1 MRQLPATPAP
11 CWGPERDS
19 ASYFCIYLPLT
30 DWWRKPSDR
39 PISLAP
45 WVGAILMNF
54 EELNLAP
61 AIVKA
66 VREQGYETPTAIQ
79 AQAIPLVLEGRDLLG
94 GAQTGTGK
102 TAAFTLPMLHRLSM
116 SRSAQN
122 KFGGVGIRA
131 LVLTPTR
138 ELAAQVE
145 ESVRTYG
152 KYLQLS
158 STVIFG
164 GVGMNPQISK
174 LKKGV
179 DILVATPG
187 RLLDLLQQ
195 GMLDLGQVQMLVL
208 DEADRMLDMGFIHDV
223 KKVLAVVPKDKQS
236 LLFSAT
242 FSDEIRELA
251 AGLLKDPQSVQV
263 TPRNT
268 TVQRITQVIHPVGR
282 GKKKALLAHII
293 NEHNWSQ
300 VLVFTR
306 TKFGANNVAEFLEKN
321 GITAMALH
329 GNKSQAARTQAL
341 SGFKSG
347 DVRALVATDIAA
359 RGIDIDD
366 LPHVVNYE
374 IPNVSEDYVHRIG
387 RTGRAGNDGAAVNLV
402 CLDEEGFMQD
412 IERFTK
418 QNIDKVVVP
427 GFEAEPGERAEP
439 LAMGRQTIWGGLG
452 KPPSR
457 DVMQAAAK
465 AARTEMMTRIRDT
478 KATQPARGGGG
489 ANVGGGRGR
498 GPTGGGSNGGNGG
511 GSGGGNGGGNFGRG
525 PRTPN
530 PGQPRQNAGY
540 SQNGPARGA
549 QAPRTARP
557 PREALGDA
565 QPRFDPRMEAQN
577 GHRSEPRGDFDN
589 QQPAS
594 HASSGFPSSGQPTGN
609 RGNFRGPRTGGG
621 GGGGRG
627 GYGGGGGGQRR
638 SGGY

>member
-1 MRQLPATPAP
+1 
-11 CWGPERDS
+11 
-19 ASYFCIYLPLT
+19 
-30 DWWRKPSDR
+30 
-39 PISLAP
+39 
-45 WVGAILMNF
+45 MNF
-54 EELNLAP
+54 SELNLAP
-61 AIVKA
+61 AILKA
-66 VREQGYETPTAIQ
+66 VLEQGYDTPTPIQ
-79 AQAIPLVLEGRDLLG
+79 AQAIPAVLEGRDLLG

-122 KFGGVGIRA
+122 KFGGTGIRV

-187 RLLDLLQQ
+187 RLLDLQQQ
-195 GMLDLGQVQMLVL
+195 GMLDLGQVQMLIL

-223 KKVLAVVPKDKQS
+223 KKILALVPKEKQS

-242 FSDEIRELA
+242 FSDEIRDLA
-251 AGLLKDPQSVQV
+251 ANLLNDPLHIQV

-282 GKKKALLAHII
+282 AKKKALLAHII
-293 NEHNWSQ
+293 TENKWSQ

-306 TKFGANNVAEFLEKN
+306 TKFGANSVAEFLEKN

-329 GNKSQAARTQAL
+329 GNKSQSARTQAL
-341 SGFKSG
+341 AGFKSG

-387 RTGRAGNDGAAVNLV
+387 RTGRAGADGQAVNFV
-402 CLDEEGFMQD
+402 CLDEEGFMKD
-412 IERFTK
+412 IEAFTK
-418 QNIDKVVVP
+418 QNINVEIVE
-427 GFEAEPGERAEP
+427 GFGPEAGEKAEP

-452 KPPSR
+452 KPPGR
-457 DVMQAAAK
+457 DVMAAAAK
-465 AARTEMMTRIRDT
+465 AARTDMLNRVRENR
-478 KATQPARGGGG
+478 AGNGAPGGRGS
-489 ANVGGGRGR
+489 AGGGRG
-498 GPTGGGSNGGNGG
+498 GNGTGNGG
-511 GSGGGNGGGNFGRG
+511 GSRGGRPNHPGQGFAGGDNANGGRPPAQRPAQGGRGRPFGGGGGGFGGGNNTGNQGNAGNGGGDDFQPRNIRHDAGRNVTG
-525 PRTPN
+525 YSANNQGTTSQRGN
-530 PGQPRQNAGY
+530 AGGQPDPLRTSVDSMAG
-540 SQNGPARGA
+540 SGRRG
-549 QAPRTARP
+549 
-557 PREALGDA
+557 G
-565 QPRFDPRMEAQN
+565 
-577 GHRSEPRGDFDN
+577 GG
-589 QQPAS
+589 
-594 HASSGFPSSGQPTGN
+594 GFGGGN
-609 RGNFRGPRTGGG
+609 RSGNRTGGG
-621 GGGGRG
+621 GGGFAPRGPGGNPPRSFGR
-627 GYGGGGGGQRR
+627 
-638 SGGY
+638 

>member
-1 MRQLPATPAP
+1 
-11 CWGPERDS
+11 
-19 ASYFCIYLPLT
+19 
-30 DWWRKPSDR
+30 
-39 PISLAP
+39 
-45 WVGAILMNF
+45 MNF

-61 AIVKA
+61 AILKA
-66 VREQGYETPTAIQ
+66 VQEQGYTEPTPIQ
-79 AQAIPLVLEGRDLLG
+79 AQAIPVVLAGHDLLG

-102 TAAFTLPMLHRLSM
+102 TAAFTLPLLQRLSE
-116 SRSAQN
+116 SAQATN
-122 KFGGVGIRA
+122 KFGGKGIRA

-145 ESVRTYG
+145 ESVQTYG
-152 KYLQLS
+152 KYLELT

-164 GVGMNPQISK
+164 GVGMNPQITK
-174 LKKGV
+174 VKKGV

-187 RLLDLLQQ
+187 RLLDLMQQ
-195 GMLDLGQVQMLVL
+195 GVLDLGQVQMLVL

-223 KKVLAVVPKDKQS
+223 KKVLAAVPKDKQS

-242 FSDEIRELA
+242 FSDEIRDLA
-251 AGLLKDPQSVQV
+251 ATLLKNPQSVQV

-293 NEHNWSQ
+293 NEHKWSQ

-329 GNKSQAARTQAL
+329 GNKSQSARTQAL
-341 SGFKSG
+341 QGFKSG

-374 IPNVSEDYVHRIG
+374 IPNVCEDYVHRIG
-387 RTGRAGNDGAAVNLV
+387 RTGRAGAEGAAVNLV

-418 QNIDKVVVP
+418 QEIAVQVIE
-427 GFEAEPGERAEP
+427 GFMPEPGERAEP
-439 LAMGRQTIWGGLG
+439 IAMGRQTIWGGAG

-465 AARTEMMTRIRDT
+465 AARTEMLQRVRES
-478 KATQPARGGGG
+478 KG
-489 ANVGGGRGR
+489 ANGGDGAPR
-498 GPTGGGSNGGNGG
+498 GGNGG
-511 GSGGGNGGGNFGRG
+511 GARNAPRGPRAPHGDGMAPRPQGQGARPPQGGRGGRPSGPGGARTGGGGYGGGNGGGNGGGYGGGYGGAQPDHTRSASMG
-525 PRTPN
+525 GQAPAPRATQG
-530 PGQPRQNAGY
+530 GQPDPMRT
-540 SQNGPARGA
+540 SVDSMVDRG
-549 QAPRTARP
+549 R
-557 PREALGDA
+557 
-565 QPRFDPRMEAQN
+565 
-577 GHRSEPRGDFDN
+577 RG
-589 QQPAS
+589 
-594 HASSGFPSSGQPTGN
+594 GFGGGN
-609 RGNFRGPRTGGG
+609 RNGGG
-621 GGGGRG
+621 GGGGYGGGNGGGFGGGRG
-627 GYGGGGGGQRR
+627 NGGGGGG
-638 SGGY
+638 GGSRGPGGSRGSFGR

>member
-1 MRQLPATPAP
+1 
-11 CWGPERDS
+11 
-19 ASYFCIYLPLT
+19 
-30 DWWRKPSDR
+30 
-39 PISLAP
+39 
-45 WVGAILMNF
+45 MNF
-54 EELNLAP
+54 SELNLAP
-61 AIVKA
+61 AILKA
-66 VREQGYETPTAIQ
+66 VLEQGYDTPTPIQ
-79 AQAIPLVLEGRDLLG
+79 AQAIPAVLEGRDLLG

-122 KFGGVGIRA
+122 KFGGTGIRV

-187 RLLDLLQQ
+187 RLLDLQQQ
-195 GMLDLGQVQMLVL
+195 GMLDLGQVQMLIL

-223 KKVLAVVPKDKQS
+223 KKILALVPKDKQS

-242 FSDEIRELA
+242 FSDEIRDLA
-251 AGLLKDPQSVQV
+251 ANLLNDPLHIQV

-282 GKKKALLAHII
+282 AKKKALLAHII
-293 NEHNWSQ
+293 TENKWSQ

-306 TKFGANNVAEFLEKN
+306 TKFGANSVAEFLEKN

-329 GNKSQAARTQAL
+329 GNKSQSARTQAL
-341 SGFKSG
+341 AGFKSG
-347 DVRALVATDIAA
+347 EVRALVATDIAA

-387 RTGRAGNDGAAVNLV
+387 RTGRAGADGQAVNFV
-402 CLDEEGFMQD
+402 CLDEEGFMKD
-412 IERFTK
+412 IEAFTK
-418 QNIDKVVVP
+418 QNINVEIVE
-427 GFEAEPGERAEP
+427 GFGPDAGEKAEP

-452 KPPSR
+452 KPPGR
-457 DVMQAAAK
+457 DVMAAAAK
-465 AARTEMMTRIRDT
+465 AARTDMLNRVRENRAGNGAAPGRG
-478 KATQPARGGGG
+478 PA
-489 ANVGGGRGR
+489 GGGR
-498 GPTGGGSNGGNGG
+498 
-511 GSGGGNGGGNFGRG
+511 GGNGGGNTGGGHRAGRPSQPGQGFAGGDNANGGRPPAQRPAQGRG
-525 PRTPN
+525 
-530 PGQPRQNAGY
+530 
-540 SQNGPARGA
+540 
-549 QAPRTARP
+549 RP
-557 PREALGDA
+557 
-565 QPRFDPRMEAQN
+565 F
-577 GHRSEPRGDFDN
+577 
-589 QQPAS
+589 
-594 HASSGFPSSGQPTGN
+594 
-609 RGNFRGPRTGGG
+609 GGG
-621 GGGGRG
+621 GGFSGGNSTGNQGNGGGDDFQPRNIRHDAGRNVTGFSANNQENHNQRG
-627 GYGGGGGGQRR
+627 GNAGGQPDPLRTSVDSMAGSGRRGGGGGFGGNRGGNR
-638 SGGY
+638 SGGGGFAPRGPGGNPPRSFGR

>member
-1 MRQLPATPAP
+1 
-11 CWGPERDS
+11 
-19 ASYFCIYLPLT
+19 
-30 DWWRKPSDR
+30 
-39 PISLAP
+39 
-45 WVGAILMNF
+45 MNF
-54 EELNLAP
+54 EELKLAP

-79 AQAIPLVLEGRDLLG
+79 AQAIPLVLEGHDLLG

-102 TAAFTLPMLHRLSM
+102 TAAFTLPLLHRLSM

-122 KFGGVGIRA
+122 KFGGTGIRA

-145 ESVRTYG
+145 ESVRQYG

-158 STVIFG
+158 STVVFG
-164 GVGMNPQISK
+164 GVGMNPQIAK
-174 LKKGV
+174 VKKGV

-187 RLLDLLQQ
+187 RLLDLAQQ

-223 KKVLAVVPKDKQS
+223 KKVLALVPKEKQS

-251 AGLLKDPQSVQV
+251 NGLLKNPQSVQV

-293 NEHNWSQ
+293 NEQNWSQ

-347 DVRALVATDIAA
+347 EVRALVATDIAA

-387 RTGRAGNDGAAVNLV
+387 RTGRAGADGAAVNLV

-418 QNIDKVVVP
+418 QKIDVKVVE
-427 GFEAEPGERAEP
+427 GFGPEADEKAEPI
-439 LAMGRQTIWGGLG
+439 AMGRQTIWGGAG

-465 AARTEMMTRIRDT
+465 AARSEMLQRVRDN
-478 KATQPARGGGG
+478 KAAQGGGRSGNAGGGQGGGGRGGQGPRANSGGGRGPDRSGEFQPPRSQGPRPAQGRGPRRDSGNAEYQPPAGFTHEGRAPRVSTAQPDPMRTSVDMMASRGARRGGGG
-489 ANVGGGRGR
+489 GFGGGGR
-498 GPTGGGSNGGNGG
+498 T
-511 GSGGGNGGGNFGRG
+511 GGGNG
-525 PRTPN
+525 
-530 PGQPRQNAGY
+530 
-540 SQNGPARGA
+540 
-549 QAPRTARP
+549 
-557 PREALGDA
+557 
-565 QPRFDPRMEAQN
+565 
-577 GHRSEPRGDFDN
+577 
-589 QQPAS
+589 
-594 HASSGFPSSGQPTGN
+594 
-609 RGNFRGPRTGGG
+609 
-621 GGGGRG
+621 G
-627 GYGGGGGGQRR
+627 GYGGGGGGFGGGGRPGGGGR
-638 SGGY
+638 GGNGPRGPRGSGGSSSR

>member
-1 MRQLPATPAP
+1 MGAT
-11 CWGPERDS
+11 S
-19 ASYFCIYLPLT
+19 
-30 DWWRKPSDR
+30 
-39 PISLAP
+39 
-45 WVGAILMNF
+45 MNF
-54 EELNLAP
+54 EDLKLAP

-66 VREQGYETPTAIQ
+66 VREHGYETPTAIQ
-79 AQAIPLVLEGRDLLG
+79 AQAIPVVLEGHDLLG

-102 TAAFTLPMLHRLSM
+102 TAAFVLPMLHKLSM

-122 KFGGVGIRA
+122 KFGGTGIRA

-145 ESVRTYG
+145 ESVQTYG
-152 KYLQLS
+152 KFLQLS

-164 GVGMNPQISK
+164 GVGMNPQISRV
-174 LKKGV
+174 KKGV

-195 GMLDLGQVQMLVL
+195 GVLDLGQVQILVL

-223 KKVLAVVPKDKQS
+223 KKVLAVVPKEKQS

-242 FSDEIRELA
+242 FSDEIRDLA
-251 AGLLKDPQSVQV
+251 ATLLKNPQSVQV

-293 NEHNWSQ
+293 NEQNWSQ

-306 TKFGANNVAEFLEKN
+306 TKFGANNVAEFLTKN
-321 GITAMALH
+321 GIQAMALH

-347 DVRALVATDIAA
+347 DIRALVATDIAA

-387 RTGRAGNDGAAVNLV
+387 RTGRAGADGAAVNLV

-418 QNIDKVVVP
+418 QNIEVKIVE
-427 GFEAEPGERAEP
+427 GFGPEPGEKAEP
-439 LAMGRQTIWGGLG
+439 IAMGRQTIWGGAG

-457 DVMQAAAK
+457 DVMQAAARN
-465 AARTEMMTRIRDT
+465 ARTEMLQRVRDNR
-478 KATQPARGGGG
+478 AGQGDR
-489 ANVGGGRGR
+489 
-498 GPTGGGSNGGNGG
+498 GGNGG
-511 GSGGGNGGGNFGRG
+511 GNGGGGRGGQGGGGRGNNRGNGGGGGVRGDAQPTDHAGRSFGARPPQDRSRSGGGNGG
-525 PRTPN
+525 
-530 PGQPRQNAGY
+530 
-540 SQNGPARGA
+540 
-549 QAPRTARP
+549 QAPRP
-557 PREALGDA
+557 A
-565 QPRFDPRMEAQN
+565 Q
-577 GHRSEPRGDFDN
+577 G
-589 QQPAS
+589 
-594 HASSGFPSSGQPTGN
+594 GQPDPMRTSVDMMAERSGARRGGGGGGYGGGN
-609 RGNFRGPRTGGG
+609 RNGGSYGGG
-621 GGGGRG
+621 GGGGRSG
-627 GYGGGGGGQRR
+627 GGSGGFGGGGNGSRGPGGSRGSFNR
-638 SGGY
+638 